1 MQIYRMKP
9 RGARRGPQM
18 MPQISRNAA
27 VPVPACCAPP
37 RLATQ
42 LTAQQSGCGD
52 KSCLTMM
59 TDTMFSMFRVFE
71 LGIAFGLGFWAALN
85 STLLLVLVGGVTSI
99 YLGRCS
105 IIVLLRPGTE
115 GHSGAD
121 LITHTVIR
129 ALGAPVPATP
139 PSLNVN
145 FCFSSKFRPCE
156 TASWP
161 SLGAHDRPFC
171 FDVAYLGNKLY
182 AVNRPQMQAVN
193 HAQSEHGSLLD
204 NLMNFPVLRSFGA
217 NT

>member
-1 MQIYRMKP
+1 M
-9 RGARRGPQM
+9 
-18 MPQISRNAA
+18 
-27 VPVPACCAPP
+27 
-37 RLATQ
+37 
-42 LTAQQSGCGD
+42 
-52 KSCLTMM
+52 
-59 TDTMFSMFRVFE
+59 FE

-105 IIVLLRPGTE
+105 IVVLLRPGTE
-115 GHSGAD
+115 GHSGID

-161 SLGAHDRPFC
+161 SLGTHDRPFC
-171 FDVAYLGNKLY
+171 FDGGPV
-182 AVNRPQMQAVN
+182 
-193 HAQSEHGSLLD
+193 SETSYMLSTGLKCK
-204 NLMNFPVLRSFGA
+204 R
-217 NT
+217 